1 VVAHI
6 LFIKSLVSAAFA
18 SVRWHI
24 VVNYLALQKQAGKTK
39 KNYYGK
45 GPYQIGKETSSRKA
59 QGQV

>member
-6 LFIKSLVSAAFA
+6 LFIKSLVFAAFV

-39 KNYYGK
+39 KITTEK
-45 GPYQIGKETSSRKA
+45 VLIK
-59 QGQV
+59 